1 MHKIATALAI
11 ALMMSLWAQAVPA
24 NSVPDDFVFV
34 AGGDMIG
41 PYRTL
46 KGIDDP
52 GFRQLAALFQKADL
66 GFANQEGAIFDLATF
81 SGYPSAE
88 NGGGYPVSPAT
99 VARDIRD
106 MGITLVSKANNH
118 AIDWGPEGLVATLN
132 SLASAGV
139 VEAGAGLSD
148 VQARA
153 PSYVQTPKGRAA
165 LISTASTFPPAAVA
179 GSALEKQG
187 VMSRPR
193 PGISALHIRQVR
205 LVTADELAALRRIAG
220 PITLKAGAN
229 GSEVRISD
237 QYFRVSN
244 KEGTT
249 TEAESSDKAAV
260 LSAIR
265 EARRNAQ
272 FVVFTIHAHETADN
286 KDDMPPADFEPMVL
300 HKANEAPSP
309 DEPRPADFEPA
320 LFHQAVDAGA
330 DVVIRTG
337 PHVFNG
343 IEIYKGKPI
352 FYGLGSLFLSF
363 GGHRSY
369 TAPNGQK
376 KKFPDEWFE
385 SLIPVCTFKAGRLSE
400 IELYPAV
407 IESSSAPTDG
417 FPHPATP
424 DQARRILERVKSL
437 SATFGTVVS
446 IEQNAGIIRPRERVP
461 K

>member
-1 MHKIATALAI
+1 MHKIASALAI
-11 ALMMSLWAQAVPA
+11 AWIMSLWAPVVPA
-24 NSVPDDFVFV
+24 NSIPDHFVFA

-46 KGIDDP
+46 EGIADP

-81 SGYPSAE
+81 TGYPSAE
-88 NGGGYPVSPAT
+88 NGGGYPLSPTA
-99 VARDIRD
+99 VARDLRK
-106 MGITLVSKANNH
+106 MGIILVSKANNH
-118 AIDWGPEGLVATLN
+118 AIDWGAEGLAATLN

-139 VEAGAGLSD
+139 AEAGAGLSD
-148 VQARA
+148 VEARA
-153 PSYVQTPKGRAA
+153 PGYVETPQGRAA
-165 LISTASTFPPAAVA
+165 LVSTASTFPPAAVA
-179 GSALEKQG
+179 GPALEKHG
-187 VMSRPR
+187 VKSRPR
-193 PGISALHIRQVR
+193 PGISALHVRQIR
-205 LVTADELAALRRIAG
+205 LVTDDELAALRRIAG
-220 PITLKAGAN
+220 PIALPAGAN

-237 QYFRVSN
+237 QYFRASG
-244 KEGTT
+244 KQGTT
-249 TEAESSDKAAV
+249 TEAEPTDQAAV
-260 LSAIR
+260 LSAIQ

-272 FVVFTIHAHETADN
+272 FVVFAIHAHETAGH
-286 KDDMPPADFEPMVL
+286 KDDMPPADFEPLLL
-300 HKANEAPSP
+300 HQANEAPGP

-337 PHVFNG
+337 PHALNG

-376 KKFPDEWFE
+376 KNFPEEWFE
-385 SLIPVCTFKAGRLSE
+385 TIIPVSTYQAGRLTE

-424 DQARRILERVKSL
+424 AQARRILERVKSL
-437 SATFGTVVS
+437 SAAFGTVVS
-446 IEQNAGIIRPRERVP
+446 IEQNAGIVRPRERAP